1 MTSSDRRGPR
11 QVPPP
16 QGTGSRPGG
25 SYTRFIPRE
34 ELSGF
39 SNWTPDVFV
48 GLADEAQAAPAATTG
63 PRRAAP
69 PPVPAP
75 TPPEPEPVPGPTE
88 EDWAQRVN
96 EARQQGYQDGYRDGL
111 EALDAARRQ
120 HLQQVSTQFAG
131 LAAAFEEQLATLEQ
145 RMAEA
150 VTATALTLARQVV
163 RSELVQRPE
172 LVRQVAQ
179 EAIGAV
185 VLSAR
190 HLRLRLH
197 PEDLSLVAADDGEM
211 LRSREVQLQ
220 PDPALARGGCIVESD
235 LGRVDARI
243 AQRWAQAVAVF
254 GAELPLHDGD
264 AAETA

>member
-16 QGTGSRPGG
+16 QGSTTRPAGH
-25 SYTRFIPRE
+25 YTRFIPRE
-34 ELSGF
+34 ELSAF
-39 SNWTPDVFV
+39 SNWTPDAFV
-48 GLADEAQAAPAATTG
+48 GLADET
-63 PRRAAP
+63 
-69 PPVPAP
+69 
-75 TPPEPEPVPGPTE
+75 EPVPVGLRRAPTVPVEPPPAPEPPPLAGPSE
-88 EDWAQRVN
+88 EDWLQRVQ

-111 EALDAARRQ
+111 QALDAARRQ
-120 HLQQVSTQFAG
+120 HLQQVTAQFAG
-131 LAAAFEEQLATLEQ
+131 LASAFEDQMMALEQ

-150 VTATALTLARQVV
+150 VTATALALARQVV
-163 RSELVQRPE
+163 RSELSQRPE

-197 PEDLSLVAADDGEM
+197 PEDLSLVAADDGEL

-220 PDPALARGGCIVESD
+220 PDPGLQRGGCVVESD

-243 AQRWAQAVAVF
+243 GQRWAQAVAVF
-254 GAELPLHDGD
+254 GADLPLDGD
-264 AAETA
+264 TAPGGDAP

>member
-16 QGTGSRPGG
+16 QGGNTRSTGS
-25 SYTRFIPRE
+25 YARFIPRE

-39 SNWTPDVFV
+39 SNWTPDAFV
-48 GLADEAQAAPAATTG
+48 GLADDTAAAPTAG
-63 PRRAAP
+63 RRPLAAP
-69 PPVPAP
+69 IEPPPAA
-75 TPPEPEPVPGPTE
+75 EPVLVPGPS
-88 EDWAQRVN
+88 EDEWTQRVQD
-96 EARQQGYQDGYRDGL
+96 ARQQGYQDGYRDGL

-120 HLQQVSTQFAG
+120 HLQQVMAQFAG
-131 LAAAFEEQLATLEQ
+131 LAGAFDEQLAALEQ
-145 RMAEA
+145 RIAEA
-150 VTATALTLARQVV
+150 VTDTALTLARQVV

-197 PEDLSLVAADDGEM
+197 PDDLALVAADDGEM

-220 PDPALARGGCIVESD
+220 PDPAQARGGCVVESD

-243 AQRWAQAVAVF
+243 GQRWAQAVAVF
-254 GAELPLHDGD
+254 GAELPLDD
-264 AAETA
+264 DPAVASEAR

>member
-1 MTSSDRRGPR
+1 MTSSERRGPR

-16 QGTGSRPGG
+16 QGAGSRPSGN
-25 SYTRFIPRE
+25 YARFIPRE

-39 SNWTPDVFV
+39 SNWTPDAF
-48 GLADEAQAAPAATTG
+48 GDLAGATPAVPTAVRRPPAAPVE
-63 PRRAAP
+63 
-69 PPVPAP
+69 PVLA
-75 TPPEPEPVPGPTE
+75 PEPVLASEPTE
-88 EDWAQRVN
+88 DDWLQRVQ

-120 HLQQVSTQFAG
+120 HLQQVTAQFAG
-131 LAAAFEEQLATLEQ
+131 LAGAFEDQLLALEQ

-197 PEDLSLVAADDGEM
+197 PDDLSLVAADDGEM

-220 PDPALARGGCIVESD
+220 PDPALARGGCVVESD
-235 LGRVDARI
+235 LGRVDARM

-254 GAELPLHDGD
+254 GADLPLDEQPTD
-264 AAETA
+264 TP